1 MLEIGLSLF
10 SVDLHKKQ
18 MEEIKAE
25 KIHIFLHFLL
35 LHSMIQLKDKLHKPR
50 RHIFFKLIQY

>member
-25 KIHIFLHFLL
+25 KIHIFLRFLL
-35 LHSMIQLKDKLHKPR
+35 LHSMIQLKYKLHKPR
-50 RHIFFKLIQY
+50 RHIFLS